1 MAGSINRIE
10 QDIATLEDAI
20 ARIAQEF
27 DQGYEAYLT
36 ALGQAVRQQLVL
48 ASYHLCTQA
57 YPEAFLALSVSER
70 QKLQQGLRHLG
81 KQAQQ
86 ILTELPQKSFVLE
99 PAVGEVIQA
108 DHEEQEEDELP
119 INVPVVLER
128 NTPERLLHWQETIE
142 KGIVLI
148 FRTLSKDT
156 NLLLQRSGILSP
168 KVPEAVLEAASTAEA
183 SAEAM
188 AGPPNLLHIMIET
201 EDEEEEQ
208 SAMVTKLTALHLR
221 LGEIEFAD
229 ATVMSRRH
237 QLRNLAGQ
245 LSGIR
250 REYQKKLREKA
261 IMEAESAWR
270 SSWYED

>member
-10 QDIATLEDAI
+10 QDIATLEEAI

-36 ALGQAVRQQLVL
+36 AVGQAVRQQLVL

-86 ILTELPQKSFVLE
+86 ILIELPNKSSVLE
-99 PAVGEVIQA
+99 PAVGEPIQA
-108 DHEEQEEDELP
+108 DQEEQEGDELP

-128 NTPERLLHWQETIE
+128 NTPERLLQWQESVE

-148 FRTLSKDT
+148 FRTLSKDA
-156 NLLLQRSGILSP
+156 NLLLQRSGILSQ

-201 EDEEEEQ
+201 EDEEDDQ

-245 LSGIR
+245 LSSIR

-261 IMEAESAWR
+261 IMQAESAWR

>member
-10 QDIATLEDAI
+10 QDIATLEEAI

-27 DQGYEAYLT
+27 NQGYKEYLT

-57 YPEAFLALSVSER
+57 YPEAFLELSVSER
-70 QKLQQGLRHLG
+70 QKLQQGLRNLA
-81 KQAQQ
+81 KQAQK
-86 ILTELPQKSFVLE
+86 ILLELPEKSSVLE
-99 PAVGEVIQA
+99 RSVIKSNQ
-108 DHEEQEEDELP
+108 EEQEEEQEKEESSAEVSP
-119 INVPVVLER
+119 GER
-128 NTPERLLHWQETIE
+128 LTPERLLNWQETIE

-148 FRTLSKDT
+148 FKNLSKDA
-156 NLLLQRSGILSP
+156 NLLLQRSGILSK
-168 KVPEAVLEAASTAEA
+168 KVPEAVLEAASIAEA

-201 EDEEEEQ
+201 EDDEDDQ
-208 SAMVTKLTALHLR
+208 TAMVTKLTALHLR

-229 ATVMSRRH
+229 AAVMSRRH

-245 LSGIR
+245 LSSIR

-261 IMEAESAWR
+261 VIEAESAWR